1 MDDLSSTTGIVA
13 LAAGGLALVALIAVV
28 VLVRSLRRLR
38 ADQRAILGGSSPQD
52 LVAHAAELDRGFGS
66 LHDYVGDVVASL
78 DARLTAAEGRLDGA
92 VAFHGLVRYDAYNE
106 MSGRQSTSIALL
118 DSRGSGIVISS
129 IHHRDQARLYAK
141 QVVAGRA
148 ELELSPEE
156 EEAMRAALAGEAP
169 DVGDRQRRRSRRD
182 APGLPGAARH
192 VQRGGGAPSH
202 GHPRRPSSSRSPR
215 STRR

>member
-1 MDDLSSTTGIVA
+1 M
-13 LAAGGLALVALIAVV
+13 AG
-28 VLVRSLRRLR
+28 
-38 ADQRAILGGSSPQD
+38 
-52 LVAHAAELDRGFGS
+52 
-66 LHDYVGDVVASL
+66 L
-78 DARLTAAEGRLDGA
+78 DARLAAAEGRLDGA

-141 QVVAGRA
+141 QVVGGRA

-169 DVGDRQRRRSRRD
+169 DVGERQRRRS
-182 APGLPGAARH
+182 
-192 VQRGGGAPSH
+192 
-202 GHPRRPSSSRSPR
+202 SS
-215 STRR
+215 